1 MNIILFDDDTR
12 EKLLPLT
19 YTKPVGMLRLGVLTI
34 KEKWEKF
41 FSAKV
46 SFITQDYLSDK
57 FPINIEDRNFVI
69 NASILPSFHIC
80 KLIEQLQENEA
91 LLKDGD
97 LVAALL
103 NRKQFDNL
111 IHNEDINELAGFEI
125 GDTPL
130 LRITQLSDIFSLNAK
145 AIEHDFDLMT
155 KNRESMPVP
164 SYARAIGREK
174 VFIEEGADLS
184 ACIINATDGPVY
196 IGKNA
201 KILDGCLIRGPFVLG
216 DNSVLK
222 MGAKI
227 YGGTSI
233 GPHCKVGG
241 EVSNVVFQGY
251 SNKGHDGYLG
261 NAVIG
266 EWCNLGAATNN
277 SNLKNNYS
285 EVKLW
290 DYSSKSFAKTG
301 LQFCGLIMGDHSKA
315 GINTMFNTGTVVGV
329 GCNVYGAG
337 YQKNFIPSFSWG
349 GPDSSYKT
357 HRIDKVIETANL
369 VMQRRDQQLDQTD
382 VDILKHVFDQ
392 SSEYRGW
399 ERQRSS

>member
-19 YTKPVGMLRLGVLTI
+19 YTRPVGKIRVGILTI
-34 KEKWEKF
+34 QEKWEKYF
-41 FSAKV
+41 GAKV

-57 FPINIEDRNFVI
+57 FPIQIEDKNYVI

-91 LLKDGD
+91 LLKEGD

-103 NRKQFDNL
+103 NRQQFDNL
-111 IHNEDINELAGFEI
+111 IQNEDINELAGFEI
-125 GDTPL
+125 GETPL
-130 LRITQLSDIFSLNAK
+130 LRIKQLSDIFSINAE
-145 AIEHDFDLMT
+145 AIKNDFDLVT
-155 KNRESMPVP
+155 KNRESIPLP
-164 SYARAIGREK
+164 SYARAIGRENI
-174 VFIEEGADLS
+174 FIEEGADLS
-184 ACIINATDGPVY
+184 ICMINATEGPVY
-196 IGKNA
+196 IGKDA
-201 KILDGCLIRGPFVLG
+201 KILEGCLIRGPFVLG
-216 DNSVLK
+216 DHAVLK

-241 EVSNVVFQGY
+241 EVNNVVMLGY

-277 SNLKNNYS
+277 SNLKNNYT

-290 DYSSKSFAKTG
+290 DYSSSSFVKTG

-329 GCNVYGAG
+329 ACNVYGAG
-337 YQKNFIPSFSWG
+337 FQKNFIPSFSWG

-357 HRIDKVIETANL
+357 HRIDKVLETAAL
-369 VMQRRDQQLDQTD
+369 VLERRGLKLDENDQN
-382 VDILKHVFDQ
+382 IMKHIFDY
-392 SSEYRGW
+392 SSEFRGW
-399 ERQRSS
+399 ERQRTS